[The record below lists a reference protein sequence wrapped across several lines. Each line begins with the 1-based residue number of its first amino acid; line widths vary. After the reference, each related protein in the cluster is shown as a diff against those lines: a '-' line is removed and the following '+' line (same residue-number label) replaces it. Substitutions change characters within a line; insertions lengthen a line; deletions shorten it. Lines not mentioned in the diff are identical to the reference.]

1 MSLHQTFNKTT
12 KAELQKK
19 LGKKNVHEVPV
30 VQKVVVAMGIG
41 SLASR
46 KGVKEFTDLE
56 QNMEAITGQ
65 KAQMILSKKDI
76 SNFKLR
82 SGMPS
87 MLRTTLRGAKAHD
100 FIERMT
106 TLVFPRVRDFM
117 GVSGRKFDGK
127 GNYSIGF
134 KTQSVFAEIK
144 PEEVKTPMGVQVTI
158 VTSADTNEDAKA
170 LLQSLGIIFENLQPK
185 E

>member
-1 MSLHQTFNKTT
+1 MSLHQTFKKET
-12 KAELQKK
+12 KAKLQKQ
-19 LGKKNVHEVPV
+19 LGKGNVHEVPV
-30 VQKVVVAMGIG
+30 VQKIIVAMGIG

-46 KGVKEFTDLE
+46 KGVKEFADLE
-56 QNMEAITGQ
+56 ENLEAITGQ
-65 KAQMILSKKDI
+65 KPKMIHSKKDI

-82 SGMPS
+82 TGMPS
-87 MLRTTLRGAKAHD
+87 MLMTTLRGEKAYD

-106 TLVFPRVRDFM
+106 TLVFPRVRDFI

-158 VTSADTNEDAKA
+158 VTSADTNDDAKA
-170 LLQSLGIIFENLQPK
+170 LLQNLGIIFEKLQPK

>member
-76 SNFKLR
+76 SNFKQV
-82 SGMPS
+82 
-87 MLRTTLRGAKAHD
+87 AKKIREVYSSTMKGD
-100 FIERMT
+100 GSVGEELNF
-106 TLVFPRVRDFM
+106 VFTIRD
-117 GVSGRKFDGK
+117 
-127 GNYSIGF
+127 GNYVVQDFNHTGD
-134 KTQSVFAEIK
+134 IK
-144 PEEVKTPMGVQVTI
+144 
-158 VTSADTNEDAKA
+158 
-170 LLQSLGIIFENLQPK
+170 QSLKDVVLTKI
-185 E
+185 